1 MLTQLILRFVIGG
14 AAVCIFAMIG
24 DLFKPK
30 SFAGLFG
37 AAPSIALATLG
48 LTILKQGALYA
59 SVEARSMVAG
69 AAAFFVF
76 ASMVS
81 WLAMQRKWPVLR
93 ALGVSILIWFAVAFG
108 LWAAFLR

>member
-1 MLTQLILRFVIGG
+1 MLKELILRFIIGG
-14 AAVCIFAMIG
+14 VAVCIFAMIG

-37 AAPSIALATLG
+37 AAPSVALATLG
-48 LTILKQGALYA
+48 LTILKQGSRYA

-69 AAAFFVF
+69 AAAFFIF
-76 ASMVS
+76 ASLVS
-81 WLAMQRKWPVLR
+81 WLAMRRKWPVLR
-93 ALGVSILIWFAVAFG
+93 ASGISILIWFAAAFA